1 MADCFDVFQ
10 PQEDLFLED
19 QVLDQSCGKGKW
31 VGSIFF
37 ILSVFIVMNRR
48 FICDK
53 QEVNLALSLLC
64 RKPCESKQV
73 KSR

>member
-19 QVLDQSCGKGKW
+19 QVLDQSCGKGK
-31 VGSIFF
+31 SFCSFFF
-37 ILSVFIVMNRR
+37 ILSVFIVINRR
-48 FICDK
+48 FISDK

-64 RKPCESKQV
+64 RKPCEAKKV